1 MDADALASENTL
13 LKARLA
19 ELEAAL
25 SEVQEANRRL
35 EDILRTAQRA
45 QFGKSS
51 EKLSPD
57 QFNLALEDAELAQG
71 VLEAA
76 QEKAEAALQGL
87 GAKTPR
93 KPARNRGHL
102 PLHLPRI
109 ERVIE
114 PASTLCP
121 CGCEMARIGEDVS
134 KRLDV
139 IPAQF
144 RVLVTRRPKYACR
157 RCSQTVAQAHAPE
170 HVVPGGL
177 PTERFIAWIIVSK
190 FGDHLPFYRQ
200 AEIFKRQGIDLDRG
214 TLGNWVGR
222 ACFHLTPVIDHM
234 RAHLRSA
241 DRIFVDETRA
251 PVLDPGRKATKSGFF
266 WAVVSDDRG
275 HGGAGPPIVLFHY
288 APGRGKE
295 HPLKFL
301 AGYRGRFL
309 QCDAYQSY
317 NAMTGMERNN
327 GPWQLVYCWTHV
339 RRRFVK
345 RLQNEGSPI
354 AEEML
359 RQIALLY
366 QVEKTVR
373 GKDPAVR
380 LAARRDR
387 SAPVIAALKPWLE
400 AKLSRIP
407 QKSQL
412 AEDIRYTLAHWSGLI
427 RFLQDG
433 TLELDTN
440 PVENQ
445 IRPIALTRKNALFAG
460 NGGNDRIKRA
470 LMLAA
475 DAARKI
481 DPDLAEV
488 YCKMMTHRSH
498 HHKQA
503 LCAVA
508 NRLVSRIFHVLRTG
522 KPYILRDRD
531 GREISLAEA
540 KALITE
546 RYTVSESIR
555 ATRRVNRVSIA
566 A

>member
-1 MDADALASENTL
+1 MDAAVLARENAL

-19 ELEAAL
+19 EVEATLA
-25 SEVQEANRRL
+25 ETQEANRRL
-35 EDILRTAQRA
+35 QDILRAAQREK
-45 QFGKSS
+45 FGKRS

-57 QFNLALEDAELAQG
+57 QFNLPLEDAEFAQG

-76 QEKAEAALQGL
+76 QEKAEAAMQRARGE
-87 GAKTPR
+87 KPR
-93 KPARNRGHL
+93 KPRRNRGHL
-102 PLHLPRI
+102 PSHLPRV
-109 ERVIE
+109 ERVVE

-121 CGCEMARIGEDVS
+121 CGCGEMAKIGEDVS
-134 KRLDV
+134 ERLDV

-157 RCSQTVAQAHAPE
+157 RCSQSVAQAHAPE

-177 PTERFIAWIIVSK
+177 PTELFIAWIIVSK

-222 ACFHLTPVIDHM
+222 ACFHLMPIINHM
-234 RAHLRSA
+234 KAHLRGA

-251 PVLDPGRKATKSGFF
+251 PVLDPGRKATKSGYF
-266 WAVVSDDRG
+266 WAVVADDRG
-275 HGGAGPPIVLFHY
+275 HGGVGPPIVLFHY
-288 APGRGKE
+288 ASGRGKA

-301 AGYRGRFL
+301 TGYRGRFL

-317 NAMTGMERNN
+317 NALTEIERDG

-345 RLQNEGSPI
+345 RFESDGSPI

-366 QVEKTVR
+366 QIEKTVR
-373 GKDPAVR
+373 GQDADVR
-380 LAARRDR
+380 LAARREHA
-387 SAPVIAALKPWLE
+387 APIITALKPWLE
-400 AKLSRIP
+400 VQLSRIP

-412 AEDIRYTLAHWSGLI
+412 AEDIRYTLAHWPGLI
-427 RFLQDG
+427 RFLDDG

-460 NGGNDRIKRA
+460 NEVGAENWA
-470 LMLAA
+470 MLASLVA
-475 DAARKI
+475 T
-481 DPDLAEV
+481 
-488 YCKMMTHRSH
+488 CKMSDVNPVDYLAAT
-498 HHKQA
+498 
-503 LCAVA
+503 
-508 NRLVSRIFHVLRTG
+508 LRA
-522 KPYILRDRD
+522 ILD
-531 GREISLAEA
+531 GHPQSGIEDLMPWRYDQPSSLAA
-540 KALITE
+540 
-546 RYTVSESIR
+546 
-555 ATRRVNRVSIA
+555 
-566 A
+566 